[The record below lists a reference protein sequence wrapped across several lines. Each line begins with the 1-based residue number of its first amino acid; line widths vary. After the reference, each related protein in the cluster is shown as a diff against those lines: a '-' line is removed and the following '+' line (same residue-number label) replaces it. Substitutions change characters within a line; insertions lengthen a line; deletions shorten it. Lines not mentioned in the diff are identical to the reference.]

1 MNADRAMIFK
11 GEPVATLPSYFVE
24 ALSTIEPGADA
35 NNAKKAHA
43 EVSAA
48 LKASIPLARLGIS
61 PLLIGSYAREVS
73 TRRVKD
79 VDVFGRLQDAD
90 EDLRPG
96 RAIDLFED
104 ALAGTFGDRVE
115 RQARSIKVSFD
126 EYDLSVDAVPA
137 RPRGDHW
144 EIPKKTD
151 QDNRASWIE
160 TNPTRLTELSTE
172 TNKKYMLNGKGI
184 YVPVVKLVRQVRR
197 AWVRD
202 QPGGLFFEI
211 LTYWAFND
219 GKPEEASHAGFLVAA
234 LNYIEKELPVVAEDG
249 LRDPTL
255 DGKVIETRATGRD
268 FDDAIKKMNKA
279 ARVARTALAEE
290 NDCRA
295 AMAWQQLLGEN
306 TECETVFPV
315 PEYCNPDGTRR
326 GGSATIKGAV
336 TAPAGSGRYA

>member
-1 MNADRAMIFK
+1 M
-11 GEPVATLPSYFVE
+11 PSYFAQ
-24 ALSTIEPGADA
+24 ALSAIEPGADA
-35 NNAKKAHA
+35 DSARKAHA
-43 EVSAA
+43 EVSDA
-48 LKASIPLARLGIS
+48 LKSAAPLARLGIS
-61 PLLIGSYAREVS
+61 PVLIGSYAREVS

-90 EDLRPG
+90 ENLRPG

-104 ALAGTFGDRVE
+104 ALAQSFGDKRVE

-137 RPRGDHW
+137 RPRGHHW

-151 QDNRASWIE
+151 HDNRASWIE

-172 TNKKYMLNGKGI
+172 TNKKYMLSGKGI

-219 GKPEEASHAGFLVAA
+219 GKPAAASHAGYLVAV
-234 LNYIEKELPVVAEDG
+234 LDYIEKELPAVAEDG

-255 DGKVIETRATGRD
+255 DGKLIDTRATGPD
-268 FDDAIKKMNKA
+268 FTDAISEMTKA
-279 ARVARTALAEE
+279 ALLARNALAEQD
-290 NDCRA
+290 DCRA
-295 AMAWQQLLGEN
+295 ALAWRQLLGDN
-306 TECETVFPV
+306 TESETVFPI
-315 PEYCNPDGTRR
+315 PEYCNADGTRR
-326 GGSATIKGAV
+326 SGSAAIKGAV